1 MLGIL
6 NFTSEQQANDL
17 KMKIKFLKENNG
29 QSTINTP
36 PTNFHP
42 YQQSRQETN
51 NASDVEVHKNGKS
64 SRDLCIAHANRHKHG
79 LALLFQLASAVV
91 EENQLHDRRAV
102 GVAQICIDS
111 LCDLGLDGGG

>member
-1 MLGIL
+1 M
-6 NFTSEQQANDL
+6 
-17 KMKIKFLKENNG
+17 KENNVLNN
-29 QSTINTP
+29 QNTP
-36 PTNFHP
+36 PTNFHL

-51 NASDVEVHKNGKS
+51 NAFYVEVHKNEKS